1 MMKKKELL
9 NEIMGVPKALTPWV
23 NSISQIIYDDAST
36 LNEWDEVGPVSYTD
50 EDGEMVED
58 EALRM
63 EERFISGKKV
73 MDSLVKINGF
83 NTLKEFT
90 SSEMFEKFPLWRPE
104 ISYRLVGIPKELY
117 DKEGDSTIN
126 ARVGSQAEK
135 LSQVG
140 KIKVLPSVEMHF
152 DIMTDKDDPMTN
164 LRQDL
169 NDTVA
174 HELLHM
180 YQKLKQLET
189 GGESHFGKEG
199 VLNAIV
205 MNPVLED
212 VQLKWWRKFLNLV
225 YLHLSFEIN
234 ARVTQ
239 LYYLL
244 EKKNINTKEDFLKEL
259 HKSSVWEQMKR
270 LEDFNA
276 EEYVNTFEIPGLGD
290 NPFEMLNAL
299 MNKANLA
306 SKGVDTRSKERTLK
320 SLVDLWDEALV
331 IGNKGLK
338 QMGMNVDMEKVPPNV
353 KKDPIKFFK
362 FFEKRFHKKAEKWK
376 RKLYR
381 IGALLLQD
389 KEEALQT
396 NK

>member
-1 MMKKKELL
+1 MKKKELL

-36 LNEWDEVGPVSYTD
+36 LDEWDESGPVTYVDD
-50 EDGEMVED
+50 EGEEVED
-58 EALRM
+58 KAFRM
-63 EERFISGKKV
+63 EERFISGKKI
-73 MDSLVKINGF
+73 MDLLVNINGF
-83 NTLKEFT
+83 NSLKEFT
-90 SSEMFEKFPLWRPE
+90 NSEMFQKFPLWRPE
-104 ISYRLVGIPKELY
+104 VSYRLIGIPKELY
-117 DKEGDSTIN
+117 DKEGDATVN

-140 KIKVLPSVEMHF
+140 KLKVLPSVEMHF
-152 DIMTDKDDPMTN
+152 DIMTDRDNPTN
-164 LRQDL
+164 NLKQDL

-199 VLNAIV
+199 VLNAII

-212 VQLKWWRKFLNLV
+212 VQLNWWKKFLNLI
-225 YLHLSFEIN
+225 YLHLSFEVN

-244 EKKNINTKEDFLKEL
+244 KKKNINTKEDFLKEL
-259 HKSSVWEQMKR
+259 HKSSVWEQMKH

-276 EEYVNTFEIPGLGD
+276 EEYVKTIKIPGLGD

-299 MNKANLA
+299 MNKAELA
-306 SKGVDTRSKERTLK
+306 SKGINTRNKEEMLK
-320 SLVDLWDEALV
+320 SLIELWDISLI

-338 QMGMNVDMEKVPPNV
+338 QMGMDVNMEKVPQSV
-353 KKDPIKFFK
+353 KKNPIKFFK
-362 FFEKRFHKKAEKWK
+362 FFEKRFHKKAENWK

-381 IGALLLQD
+381 IGTLLLQD
-389 KEEALQT
+389 KEETLQK

>member
-1 MMKKKELL
+1 MKKKELL

-36 LNEWDEVGPVSYTD
+36 LDEWDESGPVTYVDD
-50 EDGEMVED
+50 EGEVVED
-58 EALRM
+58 EAFRM
-63 EERFISGKKV
+63 EERFISGKKI
-73 MDSLVKINGF
+73 MDLLVNINGF
-83 NTLKEFT
+83 NSLKEFT
-90 SSEMFEKFPLWRPE
+90 NSEMFQKFPLWRPE
-104 ISYRLVGIPKELY
+104 VSYRLIGIPKELY
-117 DKEGDSTIN
+117 DKEGDATVN

-140 KIKVLPSVEMHF
+140 KLKVLPSVEMHF
-152 DIMTDKDDPMTN
+152 DIMTDRDNPTN
-164 LRQDL
+164 NLKQDL

-199 VLNAIV
+199 VLNAII

-212 VQLKWWRKFLNLV
+212 VQLNWWKKFLNLI
-225 YLHLSFEIN
+225 YLHLSFEVN

-244 EKKNINTKEDFLKEL
+244 KKKNINTKEDFLKEL
-259 HKSSVWEQMKR
+259 HKSSVWEQMKH

-276 EEYVNTFEIPGLGD
+276 EEYVKTIKIPGLGD

-299 MNKANLA
+299 MNKAELA
-306 SKGVDTRSKERTLK
+306 SKGINTRNKEEMLK
-320 SLVDLWDEALV
+320 SLIELWDISLI

-338 QMGMNVDMEKVPPNV
+338 QMGMDVNMEKVPQSV
-353 KKDPIKFFK
+353 KKNPIKFFK
-362 FFEKRFHKKAEKWK
+362 FFEKRFHKKAENWK

-381 IGALLLQD
+381 IGTLLLQD
-389 KEEALQT
+389 KEETLQK

>member
-1 MMKKKELL
+1 MKKKELL

-23 NSISQIIYDDAST
+23 NSISQIIYDDASA
-36 LNEWDEVGPVSYTD
+36 LDEWDESGPVTYVDD
-50 EDGEMVED
+50 EGEVVED
-58 EALRM
+58 EAFRM
-63 EERFISGKKV
+63 EERFISGKKI
-73 MDSLVKINGF
+73 MDLLVNINGF
-83 NTLKEFT
+83 NSLKEFT
-90 SSEMFEKFPLWRPE
+90 NSEMFQKFPLWRPE
-104 ISYRLVGIPKELY
+104 VSYRLIGIPKVLY
-117 DKEGDSTIN
+117 DKEGDATIN

-140 KIKVLPSVEMHF
+140 KLKVLPSVEMHF
-152 DIMTDKDDPMTN
+152 DIMTDRDNPTN
-164 LRQDL
+164 NLKQDL

-199 VLNAIV
+199 VLNAII

-212 VQLKWWRKFLNLV
+212 VQLNWWKKFLNLI
-225 YLHLSFEIN
+225 YLHLSFEVN

-244 EKKNINTKEDFLKEL
+244 KKKNINTKEDFLKEL
-259 HKSSVWEQMKR
+259 HKSSVWEQMKH

-276 EEYVNTFEIPGLGD
+276 EEYVKTIKIPGLGD

-299 MNKANLA
+299 MNKAELA
-306 SKGVDTRSKERTLK
+306 SKGINTRNKEEMLK
-320 SLVDLWDEALV
+320 SLIELWDISLI

-338 QMGMNVDMEKVPPNV
+338 QMGMDVNMEKVPQSV
-353 KKDPIKFFK
+353 KKNPIKFFK
-362 FFEKRFHKKAEKWK
+362 FFEKRFHKKAENWK

-381 IGALLLQD
+381 IGTLLLQD
-389 KEEALQT
+389 KEEALQK

>member
-1 MMKKKELL
+1 MKKKQLL
-9 NEIMGVPKALTPWV
+9 KEIMGVPKALTPWV
-23 NSISQIIYDDAST
+23 SSISQIIYDDAST
-36 LNEWDEVGPVSYTD
+36 LDEWDEAGPVTYVD
-50 EDGEMVED
+50 DDGEEVED
-58 EALRM
+58 EAFRM
-63 EERFISGKKV
+63 DERFISGKKV

-83 NTLKEFT
+83 NSLKEFT
-90 SSEMFEKFPLWRPE
+90 NSDMFKNFPLWRPE
-104 ISYRLVGIPKELY
+104 ISYRLIGIPKFLY

-126 ARVGSQAEK
+126 ARVGSEADK

-140 KIKVLPSVEMHF
+140 KSKVLPSVEMHF
-152 DIMTDKDDPMTN
+152 DIMSDKDNPTDN
-164 LRQDL
+164 LKKDL

-212 VQLKWWRKFLNLV
+212 VQLNWWKKFLNLV
-225 YLHLSFEIN
+225 YLHLSFEVN

-239 LYYLL
+239 LYYLFQ
-244 EKKNINTKEDFLKEL
+244 KKDIKNKEDFLKEL
-259 HKSSVWEQMKR
+259 HQSSVWKQMKR

-276 EEYVNTFEIPGLGD
+276 EEYVKTFEVPGLGD

-306 SKGVDTRSKERTLK
+306 SKGVDTRSKERALK
-320 SLVDLWDEALV
+320 SLVDLWDQALQ

-338 QMGMNVDMEKVPPNV
+338 QMGIDVNMEKVPQNV

-381 IGALLLQD
+381 VGALLLQE
-389 KEEALQT
+389 KEEALQK

>member
-1 MMKKKELL
+1 MKKKELL

-36 LNEWDEVGPVSYTD
+36 LDEWDESGPVTYVDD
-50 EDGEMVED
+50 EGEVVDD
-58 EALRM
+58 EAFRM
-63 EERFISGKKV
+63 EERFISGKKI
-73 MDSLVKINGF
+73 MDLLVNINGF
-83 NTLKEFT
+83 NSLKEFT
-90 SSEMFEKFPLWRPE
+90 NSEMFQKFPLWRPE
-104 ISYRLVGIPKELY
+104 VSYRLIGIPKVLY
-117 DKEGDSTIN
+117 DKEGDATIN

-140 KIKVLPSVEMHF
+140 KLKVLPSVEMHF
-152 DIMTDKDDPMTN
+152 DIMTDRDNPTN
-164 LRQDL
+164 NLKQDL

-189 GGESHFGKEG
+189 GGKSHFGKEG

-205 MNPVLED
+205 MNPVLEE
-212 VQLKWWRKFLNLV
+212 VQLEWWRKFLNLV

-306 SKGVDTRSKERTLK
+306 SKGVDTRSKERALK

-389 KEEALQT
+389 KEEALQK